1 MKRFIGFPSLCLLLL
16 TISCTQP
23 QEEKKEVYSP
33 EISFM
38 ASDGIE
44 VFGDFFPGEEG
55 AACVLLFHQGGSNV
69 RGEYAEIIPILQS
82 KGYHILA
89 IDQRTGGQRYGSYN
103 RTIAQ
108 FPLKRYSYCEASADM
123 EAAVEFAQ
131 KKVPGSKLILW
142 GSSYSAA
149 LAILYA
155 EKYPENVSAVLAFS
169 PASGEP
175 MEGCQPESAF
185 ENLSVPLI
193 LLRPQ
198 SEMKLDVIQDQFS
211 LAAEAGHET
220 FTATNGVH
228 GSSMLVESRIKSDP
242 SPSWEVVHAFLDR
255 ISSGN

>member
-1 MKRFIGFPSLCLLLL
+1 MTTYLG
-16 TISCTQP
+16 CTPP
-23 QEEKKEVYSP
+23 QEESVEKKSP
-33 EISFM
+33 EISFIT
-38 ASDGIE
+38 SDSIE
-44 VFGDFFPGEEG
+44 IFGDFYPGQESAG
-55 AACVLLFHQGGSNV
+55 CVLLFHQGGSNV
-69 RGEYAEIIPILQS
+69 RGEYAGIVPVLQE

-103 RTIAQ
+103 RTVAQ
-108 FPLKRYSYCEASADM
+108 FPLKRYSYCDASLDM

-155 EKYPENVSAVLAFS
+155 EKYPENVAAVMAFS

-175 MEGCQPESAF
+175 MEGCRPESALG
-185 ENLSVPLI
+185 NVKVPLI

-198 SEMKLDVIQDQFS
+198 SEMESDVIQGQFT

-228 GSSMLVESRIKSDP
+228 GSSMLVESRINSDP
-242 SPSWEVVHAFLDR
+242 TPSWEVVHDFLER
-255 ISSGN
+255 IVAEN